1 MINLKETCDW
11 AETAALIEK
20 YLSESR
26 DFMTDKEIKLKKKL
40 IALLK
45 DDGKGHHHA
54 KYAARLAKFNVN
66 IVPVG
71 KEPSTAAISF
81 DDGIIYINE
90 GFLRDPKTFYQLNVL
105 MRHELCHN
113 LLMHQIRMMKHIT
126 SLPWSHVKMSSSIHE
141 LLNIIEDFE
150 ISNKKYS
157 AEDKQIV
164 RNMWLN
170 GKLISGLVTE
180 DHRDSWIDMTVEEM
194 YDAIL
199 KEMDTYGAQLQ
210 SQNSGNLSHAATR
223 LNSYRLDSSK
233 SLYTD
238 IKDFITSVER
248 KWRKTDKD
256 AKFPDEWR
264 KICDDLQKGIVDDP
278 NNGYTPADV
287 QTMLNQVTKS
297 KPFEKCDIY
306 SPATGEV
313 LATAYTPEE
322 KNVAVEC
329 LKIIGGYTTYDDD
342 YKAWYAE
349 MTRVL
354 TDESDPISKD
364 ELRDILKDI
373 EK

>member
-11 AETAALIEK
+11 SETAAPIER

-26 DFMTDKEIKLKKKL
+26 DFMTDKEVKLKKKL

-66 IVPVG
+66 IVPIG

-90 GFLRDPKTFYQLNVL
+90 GFLRDPNTFFQLNVL

-164 RNMWLN
+164 KNMWLN

-180 DHRDSWIDMTVEEM
+180 DHR
-194 YDAIL
+194 A
-199 KEMDTYGAQLQ
+199 
-210 SQNSGNLSHAATR
+210 N
-223 LNSYRLDSSK
+223 
-233 SLYTD
+233 
-238 IKDFITSVER
+238 
-248 KWRKTDKD
+248 
-256 AKFPDEWR
+256 
-264 KICDDLQKGIVDDP
+264 
-278 NNGYTPADV
+278 
-287 QTMLNQVTKS
+287 
-297 KPFEKCDIY
+297 
-306 SPATGEV
+306 
-313 LATAYTPEE
+313 
-322 KNVAVEC
+322 
-329 LKIIGGYTTYDDD
+329 
-342 YKAWYAE
+342 
-349 MTRVL
+349 
-354 TDESDPISKD
+354 
-364 ELRDILKDI
+364 
-373 EK
+373 